1 MRIYE
6 GKEYR
11 MAVTSVSDIWQLIC
25 EECKKIITQ
34 VAFDCFVE
42 GLKPISFLNGEM
54 VVGCKE
60 SFERD
65 ILEQNYTEILEN
77 SAKAA
82 MGFDVKITFVVE
94 AEEEDIVLAEKYSEG
109 LSFEDFFTFDNFVV
123 GSNNHFA
130 YAASLAVAESSAVIS
145 S

>member
-6 GKEYR
+6 GKKYL
-11 MAVTSVSDIWQLIC
+11 MGVTSVYDIWQLIC

-34 VAFDCFVE
+34 VAFDCFIAE
-42 GLKPISFLNGEM
+42 LKPMSFQNGEM
-54 VVGCKE
+54 IIACKE
-60 SFERD
+60 SFERE

-82 MGFDVKITFVVE
+82 MGFPVQIIFVVE
-94 AEEEDIVLAEKYSEG
+94 EEEENIILAEKYSEG
-109 LSFEDFFTFDNFVV
+109 LSFEDFFTFENFVV

-130 YAASLAVAESSAVIS
+130 YAASLAVAESPAVI
-145 S
+145 